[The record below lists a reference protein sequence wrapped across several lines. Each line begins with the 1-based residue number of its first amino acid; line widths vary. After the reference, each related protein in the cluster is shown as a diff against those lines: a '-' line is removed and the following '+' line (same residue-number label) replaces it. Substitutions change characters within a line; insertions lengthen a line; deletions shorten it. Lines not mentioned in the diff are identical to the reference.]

1 MFSQPMAVTDHSTWR
16 WICLNIQ
23 PKVRTMSAV
32 TSAAT
37 TRNVLAVWVCSYFF
51 DSCLTLGSDQ
61 RNKLTWGA
69 NFHEYFWARHLS
81 AQISRPLMA
90 NEEVVALTRSVRAK
104 WGNYAFESVH
114 FMFHY
119 PPPPAQQYPPA
130 FLHLVT
136 RKLNFICWASDARHI
151 GRHAAW
157 WSVYPRDD
165 HITHHM
171 LYPISV
177 TSVTLWPLH
186 AATGLRALKVA
197 WSMPP
202 TMLLM
207 SDIRQNIGATKIEH
221 LTSRRRRNAS
231 HDCKTYERHKN
242 VINV

>member
-1 MFSQPMAVTDHSTWR
+1 MFSRCERALISLIRVLLLDKIREINWHEEQISMNISERD
-16 WICLNIQ
+16 ICQ
-23 PKVRTMSAV
+23 A
-32 TSAAT
+32 
-37 TRNVLAVWVCSYFF
+37 
-51 DSCLTLGSDQ
+51 
-61 RNKLTWGA
+61 
-69 NFHEYFWARHLS
+69 
-81 AQISRPLMA
+81 AQISRALMA

-165 HITHHM
+165 HITRHM

-207 SDIRQNIGATKIEH
+207 SDIRQNIGATKIRH

>member
-1 MFSQPMAVTDHSTWR
+1 MFSRCECALISLIRVLLWDQIREINWHEEQISMNISERD
-16 WICLNIQ
+16 ICQ
-23 PKVRTMSAV
+23 A
-32 TSAAT
+32 
-37 TRNVLAVWVCSYFF
+37 
-51 DSCLTLGSDQ
+51 
-61 RNKLTWGA
+61 
-69 NFHEYFWARHLS
+69 

>member
-1 MFSQPMAVTDHSTWR
+1 MFSQPMAVTDHSTWH

-51 DSCLTLGSDQ
+51 DSYLTFRSDQ
-61 RNKLTWGA
+61 RYKLTWGA

-81 AQISRPLMA
+81 GQISRPLMA

-151 GRHAAW
+151 GRDAAW

-165 HITHHM
+165 HITHH
-171 LYPISV
+171 
-177 TSVTLWPLH
+177 TSH
-186 AATGLRALKVA
+186 AV
-197 WSMPP
+197 
-202 TMLLM
+202 
-207 SDIRQNIGATKIEH
+207 SDICDKCDTVATPCCHRTESAKG
-221 LTSRRRRNAS
+221 RVVNAT
-231 HDCKTYERHKN
+231 DN
-242 VINV
+242 VINVRYPPKHRSHEN